1 MALPYTYLSVQTY
14 LYFDLSRSGR
24 RKSAKRK
31 RRCIRDSCQ
40 PDTTCRTCTLPNTST
55 SGWGMPAGPGCLHP
69 STDMHLQHVGCPTCP
84 EGVGHAGQS
93 GCPRRLDAEIFVFL
107 VNIAGRHWNT
117 ARMHG
122 VRMLFY
128 FWYYYSVIIQ
138 NIE

>member
-40 PDTTCRTCTLPNTST
+40 RIPHVAHAHSQTRPRVGGVCRPAPGAFIRRRTCI
-55 SGWGMPAGPGCLHP
+55 C
-69 STDMHLQHVGCPTCP
+69 QHVACPTCP